1 MEICGLTHLT
11 NLRICDSR
19 MSPRIWSCSNADVL
33 AVYCVPTAEDIP
45 AAGVRPL
52 LASFAVNG
60 VPAVDDIPAD
70 DGVPAVDVVQDWRSS
85 IVEMFI
91 YQ

>member
-1 MEICGLTHLT
+1 MQI
-11 NLRICDSR
+11 
-19 MSPRIWSCSNADVL
+19 ADVL
-33 AVYCVPTAEDIP
+33 AVYCVPTADEIP

-70 DGVPAVDVVQDWRSS
+70 DGVPALDRNVHLFTNRNFLFQTVDLEILRTQKRSS
-85 IVEMFI
+85 HNSALYVSE
-91 YQ
+91 